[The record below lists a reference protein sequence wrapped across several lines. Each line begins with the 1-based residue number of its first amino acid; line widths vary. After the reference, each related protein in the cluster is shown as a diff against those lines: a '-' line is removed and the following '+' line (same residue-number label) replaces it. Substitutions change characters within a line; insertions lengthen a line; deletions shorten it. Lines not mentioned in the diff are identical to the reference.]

1 MADNLKNKTIKGT
14 GWSAADALLG
24 QGVSF
29 LVGLILARLLT
40 PSEYGLI
47 GITMIFVVVLN
58 SIVDSGFSSALIR
71 KKDVTDV
78 DYNTMFFSN
87 LVFSIL
93 LYIVLAACA
102 PFVASFFEHEKLTV
116 LIRVMGTLLFINA
129 LSLTQVTVLSK
140 RLDFKT
146 KTKASFVSSI
156 ISGVVGI
163 VMAYSGF
170 GVWSLVAQQLTRQ
183 GLYTVMLWFLNRWL
197 PSLNFSKQSFSY
209 LWGFGWKLLA
219 SGILNNVWNQL
230 YQVVVGKF
238 YNPASLGQYTR
249 SKDFARI
256 FSENFT
262 NIIQRVSFPALAS
275 IQDDKGRMI
284 AAYRKLIKVTMF
296 VTAIS
301 MFWLG
306 AVAEP
311 LLYCLIGPQWKEAAS
326 YLPFICISMS
336 FYPLHAIN
344 LNMLQVQGRSDIFL
358 ILEIV
363 KKIIAIGPL
372 CVGIFFSIKWM
383 LVGSI
388 ITGIIAFFLNS
399 YYTGK
404 ALHYSSFMQLKD
416 IAPSFFLATV
426 IGCSVYFLK
435 FLTISNYVILV
446 LQIIVAAIIFFMI
459 SEMLQ
464 LPEYKEIKQIVHSV
478 LRKIHP
484 VKI

>member
-1 MADNLKNKTIKGT
+1 MMADNLKSKTIKGT
-14 GWSAADALLG
+14 GWSAVDALLG

-58 SIVDSGFSSALIR
+58 GIVDSGFSSALIR
-71 KKDVTDV
+71 KKEATDV

-87 LVFSIL
+87 LGFSIL
-93 LYIVLAACA
+93 LYAILAVCA
-102 PFVASFFEHEKLTV
+102 PYIAIFFERQELTNLV
-116 LIRVMGTLLFINA
+116 RVMGSLLIINA
-129 LSLTQVTVLSK
+129 LSLTQVTILSK

-156 ISGVVGI
+156 ISGIVGI

-170 GVWSLVAQQLTRQ
+170 AVWSLVAQQLSRQ

-219 SGILNNVWNQL
+219 SGLLSNIWNQL

-238 YNPASLGQYTR
+238 YNPATLGQYTR
-249 SKDFARI
+249 SRDFARI

-262 NIIQRVSFPALAS
+262 TIIQRVSYPALAS
-275 IQDDKGRMI
+275 IQDDKIRMV

-296 VTAIS
+296 VTVIS

-311 LLYCLIGPQWKEAAS
+311 LLYCLIGPQWKDAAS
-326 YLPFICISMS
+326 FLPFICVSMS
-336 FYPLHAIN
+336 LYPLHSIN

-363 KKIIAIGPL
+363 KKVIAIGPL
-372 CVGIFFSIKWM
+372 CAGIFFSIKWM

-416 IAPSFFLATV
+416 IVPSYLLATI
-426 IGCSVYFLK
+426 IGCAVYFLK
-435 FLTISNYVILV
+435 FLTISNYAIFA
-446 LQIIVAAIIFFMI
+446 LQIIVAASVFFII

-464 LPEYKEIKQIVHSV
+464 LPEYKEITQLVKSAI
-478 LRKIHP
+478 
-484 VKI
+484 VKIK